1 MISPAAPPSKPVRR
15 RSPWTRL
22 SANPDVRS
30 VQIAVLATIFFHLL
44 LLWFAPRIERL
55 IGHDDMGKLAAE
67 TDNTFEIQLAPDEVK
82 PVPPPPLK
90 FVEANPNAPEN
101 TPDKTNNFA
110 AQNQQVAQEKP
121 TPDHK
126 NDAPALKGDK
136 DPNVTA
142 IVTGQMAD
150 PKLSAPPAPKPAE
163 TKPEPPAEAAARK
176 AQIPLPGVEKIEGDN
191 PDGIGSNIAKASPN
205 ATAVPD
211 RIEGDVNAKADKGAT
226 HGLYY
231 TVDAAHPQQ
240 RPTLA
245 ANVVKARPSPLK
257 NNEFGTDNIGAISYD
272 AKWSSYGQY
281 LQKFIDTV
289 QVQWE
294 RILYQSNIYPTAG
307 TKVTVVFRMN
317 SDGKIYEI
325 VKVEGSGGRA
335 AQDACVSGITAR
347 DPYGPWTDDM
357 ISVLGKSQ
365 EFTFTFTY
373 D

>member
-1 MISPAAPPSKPVRR
+1 MISPPAPPSKLVRR
-15 RSPWTRL
+15 RSRWVRL
-22 SANPDVRS
+22 SANPDARS
-30 VQIAVLATIFFHLL
+30 VQIAVIATVVVHLL
-44 LLWFAPRIERL
+44 LLWLAPRMESFVGRQ
-55 IGHDDMGKLAAE
+55 DMSRTQTEA
-67 TDNTFEIQLAPDEVK
+67 DRTFELQLAPDAFAPPK
-82 PVPPPPLK
+82 PPPLK
-90 FVEANPNAPEN
+90 FVESNPNAPEN
-101 TPDKTNNFA
+101 IPDKTNNFA

-121 TPDHK
+121 APDHK
-126 NDAPALKGDK
+126 SDAPALKGDK
-136 DPNVTA
+136 DPDATA
-142 IVTGQMAD
+142 IVTGQMAE
-150 PKLSAPPAPKPAE
+150 PTLAAQPAPKPAQTKTE
-163 TKPEPPAEAAARK
+163 TPAEAAARK
-176 AQIPLPGVEKIEGDN
+176 ALIPLPGVEKIVGDN
-191 PDGIGSNIAKASPN
+191 PEGIGSDLAKAAPN
-205 ATAVPD
+205 ATAVPNQ
-211 RIEGDVNAKADKGAT
+211 IEGDVNAKADKGAT

-240 RPTLA
+240 RPALA
-245 ANVVKARPSPLK
+245 ANVVKARQSPLK
-257 NNEFGTDNIGAISYD
+257 NSEFGTDNIGAVAYD

-325 VKVEGSGGRA
+325 VKVEGPGGRA

-347 DPYGPWTDDM
+347 DPYGLWTDDM